1 MRAIIEATKVRDNIF
16 RPNAILNRNHTPQ
29 DVERVHQR
37 LYEDSKNKDKN
48 SQISKQEHSAT
59 QKDSSVTKSKRF
71 KGLSRGT
78 SAEKISQ
85 SETIKNSEMPSQ

>member
-1 MRAIIEATKVRDNIF
+1 
-16 RPNAILNRNHTPQ
+16 
-29 DVERVHQR
+29 

-59 QKDSSVTKSKRF
+59 QKDSSITKSKRF

-78 SAEKISQ
+78 STEKISQ